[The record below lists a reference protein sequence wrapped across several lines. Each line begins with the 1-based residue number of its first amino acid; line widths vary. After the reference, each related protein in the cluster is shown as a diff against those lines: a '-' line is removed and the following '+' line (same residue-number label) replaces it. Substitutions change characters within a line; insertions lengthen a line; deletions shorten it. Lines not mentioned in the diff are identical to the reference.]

1 VVCYSVI
8 SFPNDGMAPSRKRDC
23 LGEND
28 EQATKLTPSAAG
40 GPLTFLRART
50 RCTISMGF
58 LAAAL
63 NRFGDLKGALFFLLQ
78 VVCYSVEIFCSNDG
92 MAPSRKRGC
101 LGESDEQATKLTPSA
116 AGGPLTIS
124 ASENAMHNL
133 NGFFGCRVAANLWG
147 RGRRVTARGTA
158 GAAAVEGA
166 ATKAA
171 MVGAAM
177 VGAAAGAA
185 GRTCSGSIACRCA
198 SAPLRPNHLLLQNY
212 II

>member
-1 VVCYSVI
+1 LIC
-8 SFPNDGMAPSRKRDC
+8 
-23 LGEND
+23 
-28 EQATKLTPSAAG
+28 AG
-40 GPLTFLRART
+40 GLRERWISGTPRPATRAPPPRARCDPRGAVAQAPPART
-50 RCTISMGF
+50 GWG
-58 LAAAL
+58 AA
-63 NRFGDLKGALFFLLQ
+63 RGDRVAGVLLQ

-92 MAPSRKRGC
+92 MAPSRKRDC

-116 AGGPLTIS
+116 AGGPLTIA

-166 ATKAA
+166 AKKAA

-185 GRTCSGSIACRCA
+185 GRTCSGSTACRCA